1 MDQYSREFIAEK
13 ARLRPEDLGLVRTA
27 RRSHNQL
34 GLAYQIA
41 FIRLTGR
48 APGRQPFEIL
58 KDLVGYVAT
67 DLNANPR
74 DLDLYARRQPTLSA
88 HLERVREHLG
98 LTAFDEKARQRL
110 APFVFKEAFRLE
122 QGAALVSRCEEY
134 LREKDILCPAR
145 STLRRIV
152 HEQRERAR
160 TEIFSRVLAAIPPS
174 ILTRLDALLEVAGE
188 SPTSAL
194 HDLKASPGLSSPRS
208 FLTLVDKLE
217 HIRATEAL
225 GVDLG
230 WLNNNLRRSLA
241 RRARRTDAHRLR
253 ELAPPHRYAVLLCFL
268 RDTYVES
275 VDQAVEM
282 HGKIIT
288 QTFRRA
294 RNELDERIVARR
306 RLIREA
312 LNSFQRIA
320 RVVLDDDVS
329 ADQLRESIFRSIC
342 RDQLAVQVAE
352 TEQWLSSEPTEA
364 FSLVVK
370 RFQYLRRFSPSFFE
384 HIPLRAA
391 AGHSGDLLAAV
402 EVLRAMNRDGGRKL
416 PRDAPTRFLTP
427 ALRAIVESE
436 NGLDRRA
443 YECAVVVAVRD
454 ELRRGN
460 LWVERLV
467 LVDRVVADAGLAQSI
482 PLQVEALGT
491 VRLRYPRVADQHWRL
506 QNDRF
511 CDA

>member
-1 MDQYSREFIAEK
+1 M
-13 ARLRPEDLGLVRTA
+13 
-27 RRSHNQL
+27 
-34 GLAYQIA
+34 
-41 FIRLTGR
+41 
-48 APGRQPFEIL
+48 
-58 KDLVGYVAT
+58 
-67 DLNANPR
+67 
-74 DLDLYARRQPTLSA
+74 
-88 HLERVREHLG
+88 
-98 LTAFDEKARQRL
+98 
-110 APFVFKEAFRLE
+110 
-122 QGAALVSRCEEY
+122 
-134 LREKDILCPAR
+134 
-145 STLRRIV
+145 
-152 HEQRERAR
+152 
-160 TEIFSRVLAAIPPS
+160 
-174 ILTRLDALLEVAGE
+174 
-188 SPTSAL
+188 
-194 HDLKASPGLSSPRS
+194 
-208 FLTLVDKLE
+208 
-217 HIRATEAL
+217 
-225 GVDLG
+225 
-230 WLNNNLRRSLA
+230 A

-268 RDTYVES
+268 RDTYAES

-416 PRDAPTRFLTP
+416 PRDAPTQFLTP
-427 ALRAIVESE
+427 TLRAIVDCRS
-436 NGLDRRA
+436 
-443 YECAVVVAVRD
+443 
-454 ELRRGN
+454 
-460 LWVERLV
+460 
-467 LVDRVVADAGLAQSI
+467 
-482 PLQVEALGT
+482 
-491 VRLRYPRVADQHWRL
+491 
-506 QNDRF
+506 F
-511 CDA
+511 